1 MPVREAPV
9 RLTVVTSP
17 AAEQETPRQEQGEEE
32 AAAVVD
38 QVERKLYGSEET

>member
-17 AAEQETPRQEQGEEE
+17 AAEQETPRQEQGEV
-32 AAAVVD
+32 AAAD